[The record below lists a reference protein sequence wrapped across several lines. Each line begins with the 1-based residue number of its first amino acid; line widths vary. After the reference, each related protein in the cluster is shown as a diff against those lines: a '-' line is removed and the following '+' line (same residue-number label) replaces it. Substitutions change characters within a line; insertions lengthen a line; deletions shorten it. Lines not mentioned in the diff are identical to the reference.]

1 MDFNSPIANYSKK
14 RREKGMDTTIE
25 KNIRLDESIDDFLFE
40 FDDNGSKKAINV
52 SKNKKD
58 SFFDKDIASS
68 NVSEDAP
75 VFLSNTNNTPLI
87 SMFSSDNVEPSD
99 TSSFVSPETDTPPIE
114 SKIVYTSYD
123 LANELDCSPQTIRNY
138 ANTFNEF
145 LSNEKNERGH
155 RLFSPIEAD
164 LIHQIY
170 YLTKVQHYTKKEV
183 IDALREKNITV
194 PSVKRTPMDKHLPM
208 QPQQVPT
215 ELVEK
220 IGADII
226 EKVATGLSQIEN
238 NLENQ
243 VAQYNQNILQSLS
256 DTKDSIITA
265 QSKEIERLR
274 SILGNVKH
282 TSEETSKAIS
292 SIPDSINESLK
303 ESDEQS
309 LKQLETATEK
319 IIDSIKDNSFDTF
332 SSKIDVLS
340 NELSKRI
347 DSSTFSNEEVKNMIN
362 KHFSSQQK
370 IIQNIDANVRKGIKS
385 SLATNQIKN
394 ELTASID
401 DSFTKTIKDNL
412 KPFEELIISLKNTH
426 STDNAV
432 ENEDYDKK
440 LDAAKKTIE
449 KLASENQSLKAS
461 YNEALNDLKSQND
474 TIIEL
479 KNKIN
484 TIMKIKNK

>member
-1 MDFNSPIANYSKK
+1 
-14 RREKGMDTTIE
+14 
-25 KNIRLDESIDDFLFE
+25 
-40 FDDNGSKKAINV
+40 
-52 SKNKKD
+52 
-58 SFFDKDIASS
+58 
-68 NVSEDAP
+68 
-75 VFLSNTNNTPLI
+75 
-87 SMFSSDNVEPSD
+87 
-99 TSSFVSPETDTPPIE
+99 
-114 SKIVYTSYD
+114 
-123 LANELDCSPQTIRNY
+123 
-138 ANTFNEF
+138 
-145 LSNEKNERGH
+145 
-155 RLFSPIEAD
+155 
-164 LIHQIY
+164 
-170 YLTKVQHYTKKEV
+170 
-183 IDALREKNITV
+183 
-194 PSVKRTPMDKHLPM
+194 M